1 MGKFYAYRT
10 AAFGGRDV
18 VGAVPYI
25 WRNDMKNVEILWNF
39 MHMNQAPETADVIVG
54 FGCYDEDIPRRCAE
68 LFHAGFAPFVCFSG
82 GLGRNTDK
90 LWTKSEAER
99 FAAIAMA
106 EGVPAERIIL
116 ENKSTNSAENLLF
129 TPKVL
134 KEAGIKAEK
143 IIAVHKPY
151 MEKRLWAAMQ
161 VYWPDV
167 QAVYTS
173 PRVTVEQHIAHAEA
187 VGMTAKGVIET
198 IVGDVQRMELYAE
211 KGYQAPV
218 EIPDEV
224 RAAFDSLVAQGYTGQ
239 LAK

>member
-1 MGKFYAYRT
+1 ME
-10 AAFGGRDV
+10 
-18 VGAVPYI
+18 
-25 WRNDMKNVEILWNF
+25 NVQILWDF
-39 MHMNQAPETADVIVG
+39 MHMDQQPERADVILG

-68 LFHAGFAPFVCFSG
+68 LYHQGYATWVCFSG

-90 LWTKSEAER
+90 LWSKSEAER
-99 FAAIAMA
+99 FAAVAIA
-106 EGVPAERIIL
+106 EGVPEDRIIL

-134 KEAGIKAEK
+134 SEAGVKAER

-167 QAVYTS
+167 RAVYTS
-173 PRVTVEQHIAHAEA
+173 PQVTVEEHIAHAKRI
-187 VGMTAKGVIET
+187 GMTAKGVIET
-198 IVGDVQRMELYAE
+198 IVGDVQRMELYAK

-224 RAAFDSLVAQGYTGQ
+224 RAAFDALVAEGYTGQ

>member
-1 MGKFYAYRT
+1 ME
-10 AAFGGRDV
+10 
-18 VGAVPYI
+18 
-25 WRNDMKNVEILWNF
+25 NVKILWDF
-39 MHMNQAPETADVIVG
+39 MHMGHALEKADVIVG

-68 LFHAGFAPFVCFSG
+68 LFHRGFAPCVCFSG
-82 GLGRNTDK
+82 GLGRNTNK

-106 EGVPAERIIL
+106 EGVPENCIIL

-134 KEAGIKAEK
+134 AQAGIKTEK

-167 QAVYTS
+167 RAVYTS
-173 PRVTVEQHIAHAEA
+173 PDVTVEEHIAHAEKT
-187 VGMTAKGVIET
+187 GMTRRGVIDT

-211 KGYQAPV
+211 KGYQVSV
-218 EIPDEV
+218 EIPAGV
-224 RAAFDSLVAQGYTGQ
+224 RAAFDALIAEGYTGQ
-239 LAK
+239 LVK

>member
-1 MGKFYAYRT
+1 
-10 AAFGGRDV
+10 
-18 VGAVPYI
+18 
-25 WRNDMKNVEILWNF
+25 MKNVQILWDF
-39 MHMNQAPETADVIVG
+39 MHMHQNPEAADVIVG

-68 LFHAGFAPFVCFSG
+68 LWHQGYAPYVCFSG

-90 LWTKSEAER
+90 LWSKSEAER

-106 EGVPAERIIL
+106 EGVPENRIIL

-129 TPKVL
+129 TPKIL
-134 KEAGIKAEK
+134 AKAGVRAEK

-167 QAVYTS
+167 RALYTS
-173 PRVTVEQHIAHAEA
+173 PQVTIEEHIAHAEK
-187 VGMTAKGVIET
+187 VGMTARGVIET
-198 IVGDVQRMELYAE
+198 IVGDVQRMELYAQ
-211 KGYQAPV
+211 KGWQLPQ
-218 EIPDEV
+218 EIPAE
-224 RAAFDSLVAQGYTGQ
+224 AWQAFRELVAMGYDGQ

>member
-1 MGKFYAYRT
+1 
-10 AAFGGRDV
+10 
-18 VGAVPYI
+18 
-25 WRNDMKNVEILWNF
+25 MKNVEILWDF
-39 MHMNQAPETADVIVG
+39 MHMGHALEKADVIVG

-68 LFHAGFAPFVCFSG
+68 LFHRGFAPYVCFSG

-90 LWTKSEAER
+90 LWSKSEAER
-99 FAAIAMA
+99 FAAIAIA
-106 EGVPAERIIL
+106 EGVPENRIIL

-134 KEAGIKAEK
+134 AEAGVKAER

-167 QAVYTS
+167 CAVYTS
-173 PRVTVEQHIAHAEA
+173 PQVSVEEHIAHAEA
-187 VGMTAKGVIET
+187 IGMTAKGVIET
-198 IVGDVQRMELYAE
+198 IVGDVQRMELYAQ
-211 KGYQAPV
+211 KGYQQAV

-224 RAAFDSLVAQGYTGQ
+224 RTAFNALVADGYNGQ

>member
-1 MGKFYAYRT
+1 MEN
-10 AAFGGRDV
+10 
-18 VGAVPYI
+18 I
-25 WRNDMKNVEILWNF
+25 NILWNF
-39 MHMNQAPETADVIVG
+39 MHRNEQPESADVIVG
-54 FGCYDEDIPRRCAE
+54 FGCYDEDIPKRCAE
-68 LFHAGFAPFVCFSG
+68 LWHQGYAPYVCFSG

-99 FAAIAMA
+99 FAAIAVA
-106 EGVPAERIIL
+106 AGVPEDRIIL

-134 KEAGIKAEK
+134 EEAGIKAEK

-167 QAVYTS
+167 QAIYTS
-173 PRVTVEQHIAHAEA
+173 PQVTVEEHIAHAEA
-187 VGMTAKGVIET
+187 IGMTAKGVIET

-211 KGYQAPV
+211 KGYQRAV
-218 EIPDEV
+218 EIPAEV
-224 RAAFDSLVAQGYTGQ
+224 RNAFDALVAQGYAGQ
-239 LAK
+239 LAR

>member
-1 MGKFYAYRT
+1 
-10 AAFGGRDV
+10 
-18 VGAVPYI
+18 
-25 WRNDMKNVEILWNF
+25 MKNVQILWDF
-39 MHMNQAPETADVIVG
+39 MHMNQSPEQADVIVG

-68 LFHAGFAPFVCFSG
+68 LWHQGFAPYVCFSG

-99 FAAIAMA
+99 FAAIAVA
-106 EGVPAERIIL
+106 AGVPEDRIIL

-134 KEAGIKAEK
+134 AEAGIKAGK

-151 MEKRLWAAMQ
+151 MEKRLWAAMR

-167 QAVYTS
+167 CAVYTS
-173 PRVTVEQHIAHAEA
+173 PQVTVGEHIAHAEA
-187 VGMTAKGVIET
+187 IGMTAKGVIET

-218 EIPDEV
+218 EISDEV
-224 RAAFDSLVAQGYTGQ
+224 RDAFDALVAEGSTGK
-239 LAK
+239 LAR

>member
-1 MGKFYAYRT
+1 ME
-10 AAFGGRDV
+10 
-18 VGAVPYI
+18 
-25 WRNDMKNVEILWNF
+25 NVKILWDF
-39 MHMNQAPETADVIVG
+39 MHMGHSLEKADVIVG

-68 LFHAGFAPFVCFSG
+68 LFHRGFAPYVCFSG

-99 FAAIAMA
+99 FAAIAIA
-106 EGVPAERIIL
+106 EGVPENCIIL

-134 KEAGIKAEK
+134 AEKGIKAEK
-143 IIAVHKPY
+143 ISAVHKPD
-151 MEKRLWAAMQ
+151 MERRLWAAMQ

-173 PRVTVEQHIAHAEA
+173 PDVTVEQHIAHAEA
-187 VGMTAKGVIET
+187 IGMTRKGVIET

-218 EIPDEV
+218 EIPDAV
-224 RAAFDSLVAQGYTGQ
+224 RAAFDALVAEGYTGQ